1 MLWKGSTY
9 ELTITNVI
17 LEEELYYVGND
28 KSTKKKVL
36 TEVMNKTKFIC
47 KKTVKLMIVICK

>member
-1 MLWKGSTY
+1 MQF
-9 ELTITNVI
+9 

-36 TEVMNKTKFIC
+36 TEMMAKTEFIC
-47 KKTVKLMIVICK
+47 KNYKIDDL